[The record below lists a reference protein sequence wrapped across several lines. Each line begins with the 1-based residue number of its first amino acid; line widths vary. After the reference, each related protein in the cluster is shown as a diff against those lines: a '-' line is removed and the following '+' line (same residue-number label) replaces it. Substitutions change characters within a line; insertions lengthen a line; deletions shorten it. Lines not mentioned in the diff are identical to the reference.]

1 MLLENKYD
9 AKFIINKLCANL
21 LKHNYIENN
30 IIHAHNIKANIQYCD
45 HNKVLDL
52 LAFAEKHETIDLL
65 TILFNEHVKDIVI
78 SIDSYDVDI
87 QSDDKTY
94 IIHHDKHNIKASQN
108 MQKPWHHLFIDF
120 NNDFIKM
127 IISIVENGKYKFTEK
142 HSHVIFKNGSKQIV
156 LLKSSNSEHNI
167 IKHYY

>member
-1 MLLENKYD
+1 LFLYCL
-9 AKFIINKLCANL
+9 IIT
-21 LKHNYIENN
+21 
-30 IIHAHNIKANIQYCD
+30 QS
-45 HNKVLDL
+45 L
-52 LAFAEKHETIDLL
+52 LALTNSSIAGCSPFSISFCGIFVVL
-65 TILFNEHVKDIVI
+65 TILFNEHVKDVVI

-87 QSDDKTY
+87 QCDDKTY

-127 IISIVENGKYKFTEK
+127 IISIVENRKYKFTEK